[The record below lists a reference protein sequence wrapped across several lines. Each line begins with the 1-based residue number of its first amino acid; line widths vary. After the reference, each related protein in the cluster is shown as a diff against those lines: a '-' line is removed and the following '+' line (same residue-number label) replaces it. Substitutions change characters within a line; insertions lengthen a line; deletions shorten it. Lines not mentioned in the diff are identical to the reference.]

1 VSAIGQAIQALR
13 DARCCVACN
22 DIEDTRIVLGAAAQ
36 DVCVLVVRRGSGYTY
51 KNTRVAP
58 LARRPGVSFRGKAPS
73 YLLLFYPIPIPGT
86 ERARPSRRVPE
97 MERGW
102 EAPSSS
108 SDLGGVA
115 GTTGATCSPEC
126 LKHSGKSQKHSGKS
140 FRGSDSRGRALPR
153 VPHIAH
159 SGKRCSWRLCRFLPL
174 PREFSYPLGEE
185 IFSV

>member
-13 DARCCVACN
+13 DARCCAACN

-36 DVCVLVVRRGSGYTY
+36 DVCVLVVGRGSGYTY

-86 ERARPSRRVPE
+86 ELARPSRRVPE

-108 SDLGGVA
+108 SDLGVVA
-115 GTTGATCSPEC
+115 GSSRFAPPSAGRRDGSTERAHLRRMDTRHRTPTGELIVITGHGPSP
-126 LKHSGKSQKHSGKS
+126 
-140 FRGSDSRGRALPR
+140 PR
-153 VPHIAH
+153 P
-159 SGKRCSWRLCRFLPL
+159 G
-174 PREFSYPLGEE
+174 
-185 IFSV
+185 